1 MKKLIYFHG
10 FGSSAA
16 SGTIKTL
23 RDKLNDFEVIAPD
36 IPVDPAVAL
45 PYLKFLCE
53 QEKPDIIVGT
63 SMGGMYAQ
71 QMYGYYRICV
81 NPAFYMSRTSRML
94 KVGTFRF
101 FKPRLDGTKEFTITK
116 NTIKNFEEMES
127 KQFDGVTPDEC
138 KKVWGMFGD
147 MDDHVSCEDVFKEYY
162 KNVVHFS
169 GGHRLDDQTIEE
181 VLIVLIRQISNVQDQ
196 VEQAM
201 AVASELEANIN
212 SSKPTN
218 EIYFPWEDVLHS
230 IHEYPEKVHKSETFC
245 PICGNNYV
253 ELYFSSPDWTWQ
265 QLCGRAGTMKI
276 CIGCMRQASF
286 HLEIMN

>member
-23 RDKLNDFEVIAPD
+23 REKLNDFEVIAPD

-45 PYLKFLCE
+45 PYLKYLCE
-53 QEKPDIIVGT
+53 KERPDIIVGT

-81 NPAFYMSRTSRML
+81 NPAFNMSKTSKML
-94 KVGTFRF
+94 KVGTFEF
-101 FKPRLDGTKEFTITK
+101 FKPRLDGKKEFTITE
-116 NTIKNFEEMES
+116 NTIKHFAEMEA
-127 KQFDGVTPDEC
+127 KQFDGVTPEER

-147 MDDHVSCEDVFKEYY
+147 MDDHVSCEDIFTQHYHQII
-162 KNVVHFS
+162 HFS
-169 GGHRLDDQTIEE
+169 GGHRLDEIIIEQ
-181 VLIVLIRQISNVQDQ
+181 VLIVLIRKISFIQNQ
-196 VEQAM
+196 VNQAQVL
-201 AVASELEANIN
+201 ARELEAQIN
-212 SSKPTN
+212 TSKVSRD
-218 EIYFPWEDVLHS
+218 IYFPWEDVLHS
-230 IHEYPEKVHKSETFC
+230 MCEFPEKVRKSETFC
-245 PICGNNYV
+245 PICGKNYV

-276 CIGCMRQASF
+276 CIDCMKQAHF
-286 HLEIMN
+286 HLELMN